1 MSELEKIQR
10 DTYQINRKK
19 KIRIQAIVIFALAVA
34 LLISFFAFT
43 KQNKETY
50 VAYTEEGNV
59 IHRAYL
65 ADNSFYEES
74 YLNGTHAYVASLIE
88 KMTADFSYDL
98 QMATNDVSYQYT
110 YRIDAQVEIKDKAS
124 NSPVFNPIYNIVPRT
139 EAAEQGEKLSIQK
152 LIELDYNKY
161 NQIADDFIRSYSLKN
176 TVNTLIVRM
185 YVDVVGMSE
194 SFAADN
200 AGEYVIELHVPL
212 LETTV
217 KPSVSTTVPAGEQ
230 KIVAKDTTAKDLF
243 MILSIV
249 FASLDVIL
257 AGVLAAFVV
266 LTRDKHIDY
275 ARKVQRLVSNYKS
288 YIQKILDE
296 YDTSGHQVI
305 RVEAFTELL
314 EIRDTIHQPVFMY
327 ENEDRTC
334 TRFFVV
340 TSLKSIYIFEI
351 KVEEEPL
358 DYQYN
363 ESTEQVS
370 EEKSDTFLKEEA
382 ACEISDDKN
391 ESPDSEIIN
400 QFGTGVDISCS
411 RSFAANLIQSV
422 QQVKDYYS
430 ELKNRIL
437 SFKGVKSRMCW
448 RNESFNKGRQQLF
461 KIKIRGKT
469 VCLYCALDPEKFDK
483 SKFFHEAAT
492 SKSFA
497 SVPMLVRIRSNRGL
511 KKALL
516 LVDTVMQEHEIPE
529 AKQCS
534 TVDYSSIYPYE
545 ETAVLVEKGLIK
557 LSEDNSKCK

>member
-1 MSELEKIQR
+1 MSELEKMQR

-19 KIRIQAIVIFALAVA
+19 KIRIQAIVIFALTVA

-65 ADNSFYEES
+65 ADNNFYEES

-110 YRIDAQVEIKDKAS
+110 YRIDAQLEIKDKAS
-124 NSPVFNPIYNIVPRT
+124 NSPVFNPIYNIGPRT
-139 EAAEQGEKLSIQK
+139 EATEQGGKLSIQK

-230 KIVAKDTTAKDLF
+230 KILAKDTTAKDLC
-243 MILSIV
+243 MILCIV

-266 LTRDKHIDY
+266 LTRDKYIDY

-296 YDTSGHQVI
+296 YDTSGRQVI

-314 EIRDTIHQPVFMY
+314 EIRDTVRQPVFMY

-351 KVEEEPL
+351 KVEQDPL
-358 DYQYN
+358 DFQYN
-363 ESTEQVS
+363 
-370 EEKSDTFLKEEA
+370 
-382 ACEISDDKN
+382 I
-391 ESPDSEIIN
+391 
-400 QFGTGVDISCS
+400 
-411 RSFAANLIQSV
+411 
-422 QQVKDYYS
+422 
-430 ELKNRIL
+430 
-437 SFKGVKSRMCW
+437 
-448 RNESFNKGRQQLF
+448 GRAGF
-461 KIKIRGKT
+461 WGK
-469 VCLYCALDPEKFDK
+469 V
-483 SKFFHEAAT
+483 
-492 SKSFA
+492 
-497 SVPMLVRIRSNRGL
+497 
-511 KKALL
+511 
-516 LVDTVMQEHEIPE
+516 
-529 AKQCS
+529 
-534 TVDYSSIYPYE
+534 
-545 ETAVLVEKGLIK
+545 
-557 LSEDNSKCK
+557 